1 MKICE
6 NIHTI
11 FIFIQ
16 YDQGFCF
23 IFLVYKKF
31 GKDFQKLKSKP
42 NLYQFFF
49 SQSFPSFGPKIEKH
63 CHPMRPSLAWP
74 AAPKK
79 KKTLNVTWHGQGFL
93 NVFFFPIY
101 CYQTFGK
108 SLSKNCRINQIYTK
122 IK

>member
-31 GKDFQKLKSKP
+31 GKDFQKLKNKP
-42 NLYQFFF
+42 NLYQ
-49 SQSFPSFGPKIEKH
+49 I
-63 CHPMRPSLAWP
+63 
-74 AAPKK
+74 
-79 KKTLNVTWHGQGFL
+79 
-93 NVFFFPIY
+93 FFFPKFS
-101 CYQTFGK
+101 QFW
-108 SLSKNCRINQIYTK
+108 SKNWKTLSPHAA
-122 IK
+122 